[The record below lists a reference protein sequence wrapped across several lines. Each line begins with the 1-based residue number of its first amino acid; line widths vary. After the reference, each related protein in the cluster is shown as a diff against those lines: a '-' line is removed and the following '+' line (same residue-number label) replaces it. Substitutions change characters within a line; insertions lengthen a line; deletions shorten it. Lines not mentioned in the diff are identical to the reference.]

1 MAHQVE
7 SLAYTGKAPWHGLG
21 RPVSGD
27 LSPEQM
33 QRAAQLDWVVE
44 RVPLFYMSRH
54 KSGAGEP
61 VKRESGQ
68 YALIRQS
75 DGQLLDTVK
84 ANWEPVQ
91 NHEAFAFF
99 HDFVRA
105 GDMVMDTAGSLANG
119 KWVFALAKAKAAFHL
134 SCAERDVTESYLL
147 FTNPHRYGHAV
158 DIRFTP
164 VRVVC
169 HNTLSFALG
178 QKDNPYRVSFGHR
191 RRFPMAEAQ
200 ALVGRMIDK
209 LEDYRLTAEC
219 LAGKRY
225 RADDLDRYFRQ
236 VFKPAIRPRNPSG
249 DALPLTRNAARAIEI
264 VETQPGHDL
273 APGTWWN
280 AFNAVTYLT
289 DHEIG
294 RSRQTRLTTA
304 WYGPGKA
311 RKVRALGLALEFA
324 RAA

>member
-1 MAHQVE
+1 MPHQVE

-21 RPVSGD
+21 TPVPGHV
-27 LSPEQM
+27 SPGRM
-33 QRAAQLDWVVE
+33 QRAAKLDWEVE
-44 RVPLFYMSRH
+44 KRPLFYKTRERP
-54 KSGAGEP
+54 GADASAKCLPG
-61 VKRESGQ
+61 R
-68 YALIRQS
+68 YALVRQS
-75 DGQLLDTVK
+75 DGQLLDIVK
-84 ANWEPVQ
+84 SNWEPVQ
-91 NHEAFAFF
+91 NHEAFTFF

-105 GDMVMDTAGSLANG
+105 GDMAMETAGSLANG
-119 KWVFALAKAKAAFHL
+119 KWVFALARARPAFQL
-134 SCAERDVTESYLL
+134 SRAGRDVVECYVL
-147 FTNPHRYGHAV
+147 FTNPHQYGRAV

-178 QKDNPYRVSFGHR
+178 QKDNRYRVSFGHR
-191 RRFPMAEAQ
+191 RRFPLARAQ
-200 ALVGRMIDK
+200 ALVRRMAEQ
-209 LEDYRLTAEC
+209 LENYRLKAEC

-225 RADDLDRYFRQ
+225 WAEDLDQYFRQ
-236 VFKPAIRPRNPSG
+236 VFRPAIPPRNPRG

-264 VETQPGHDL
+264 VERQPGHDL

-294 RSRQTRLTTA
+294 RSAETRLVTA
-304 WYGPGKA
+304 WYGPGNA
-311 RKVRALGLALEFA
+311 RKVRALELALAFA

>member
-1 MAHQVE
+1 MPHQVE
-7 SLAYTGKAPWHGLG
+7 SLAYTGKPPWHGLG
-21 RPVSGD
+21 MPVSKD
-27 LSPEQM
+27 ASPEQM
-33 QRAAQLDWVVE
+33 QRQAELDWVVE
-44 RVPLFYMSRH
+44 KVPLFYMSRDR
-54 KSGAGEP
+54 SGAP
-61 VKRESGQ
+61 ARRESDQ

-75 DGQLLDTVK
+75 DGELLDTVK
-84 ANWEPVQ
+84 RSWEPVQ
-91 NHEAFAFF
+91 NHEAFSFF

-105 GDMVMDTAGSLANG
+105 GDMVMETAGSLANG
-119 KWVFALAKAKAAFHL
+119 KWVFALARAKAAFQL
-134 SCAERDVTESYLL
+134 SRAAGDVTRSYLL

-178 QKDNPYRVSFGHR
+178 QKDNPYRISFGHR
-191 RRFPMAEAQ
+191 RRFPLEQAQ
-200 ALVGRMIDK
+200 ALVRLMVDK
-209 LEDYRLTAEC
+209 LEDYRLKAEC
-219 LAGKRY
+219 LSGKRY
-225 RADDLDRYFRQ
+225 RAEDLDRYVRH
-236 VFKPAIRPRNPSG
+236 VFKPTIPPRNPRG

-264 VETQPGHDL
+264 VESQPGHDL

-294 RSRQTRLTTA
+294 RSPATRLTSA

-311 RKVRALGLALEFA
+311 RKVRALELALEFA
-324 RAA
+324 CAA

>member
-1 MAHQVE
+1 MAHEVE
-7 SLAYTGKAPWHGLG
+7 PLAYTGKAPWHGLG
-21 RPVSGD
+21 TSVSENH
-27 LSPEQM
+27 SAAQV
-33 QRAAQLDWVVE
+33 QRAAKLDWVVE
-44 RVPLFYMSRH
+44 KVPLYYMSH
-54 KSGAGEP
+54 EPSGAGAP
-61 VKRESGQ
+61 AKRMSGQ
-68 YALIRQS
+68 CALVRQS

-99 HDFVRA
+99 HDFIRA
-105 GDMVMDTAGSLANG
+105 GDLFMETAGSLANG

-134 SCAERDVTESYLL
+134 SRAGRDVTESYLL
-147 FTNPHRYGHAV
+147 FTNPHQYGHAV

-169 HNTLSFALG
+169 QNTLSFALG
-178 QKDNPYRVSFGHR
+178 QKDNKYRISFGHR
-191 RRFPMAEAQ
+191 RRFPLAEAQ
-200 ALVGRMIDK
+200 ALVRRMVDK
-209 LEDYRLTAEC
+209 LEDYRLKAEC

-225 RADDLDRYFRQ
+225 QDDDLDRYFRQ
-236 VFKPAIRPRNPSG
+236 VFKPAIPPRNQR
-249 DALPLTRNAARAIEI
+249 DNALPLTRNAARALEV
-264 VETQPGHDL
+264 VERQPGHDL

-294 RSRQTRLTTA
+294 RSQETRLTAA

-311 RKVRALGLALEFA
+311 RKVRALDLALDFA